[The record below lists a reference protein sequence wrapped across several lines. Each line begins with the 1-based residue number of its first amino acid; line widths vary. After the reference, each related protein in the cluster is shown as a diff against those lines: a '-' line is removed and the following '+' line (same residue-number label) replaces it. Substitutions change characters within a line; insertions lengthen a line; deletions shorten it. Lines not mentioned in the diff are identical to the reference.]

1 MKSII
6 QDTNYLI
13 NLLNESI
20 SEKKSFKRFDTVS
33 NRAVSL
39 NEKAII
45 SLLKSKVFTVNEQKA
60 LKVLFAKTKTKTLSE
75 STIKMLDKNVR
86 VISSSNYMDIR
97 LREGFF
103 SDIWDGLKSLG
114 SKAKDAIVG
123 GWSKVKAIWGEFKA
137 LVQEVINSA
146 KNGLQKLCGQATSSS
161 GTAADQMVAKV
172 KGSLPKFKKDPD
184 FAKEM
189 KQFGETAKW
198 WKDSWYQKWVGA
210 PFWEKDVLAGNGT
223 VDDEPKVDSKAAEQ
237 GLQQVAQLESLI
249 RKRNSLLSDYNI
261 VNELLKR
268 NTRRKNLSEGGSVE
282 HLDDAIKNPALKKI
296 VHYAIELI
304 QWVFIPFA
312 KLGQTIASWAGPK
325 VFSGLSTVTKAV
337 GGPGTYP
344 FQLIGTLF
352 GEAIEIGIKLASNQM
367 AVVNVINALF
377 PAMAIATGTVEAIH
391 YALLCYTLANIF
403 INIFDKVEAEK
414 TESYSPNGK
423 FKIQDGNLLYLKK

>member
-20 SEKKSFKRFDTVS
+20 SEKKSFKRFDTVR

-39 NEKAII
+39 DEKAII

-60 LKVLFAKTKTKTLSE
+60 LRVLFAKTKTKTLSE

-86 VISSSNYMDIR
+86 IISNSNNMDIK
-97 LREGFF
+97 LKEGFF

-172 KGSLPKFKKDPD
+172 KDSLPKFKKDPD
-184 FAKEM
+184 FANEM
-189 KQFGETAKW
+189 KQLGETAKW
-198 WKDSWYQKWVGA
+198 WKDTWYQKWVAA

-223 VDDEPKVDSKAAEQ
+223 VDDEPKVDAKAAEQ

-249 RKRNSLLSDYNI
+249 RKRNALLSDYNV

-268 NTRRKNLSEGGSVE
+268 NTRRNNLNEGGPVE

-312 KLGQTIASWAGPK
+312 KLGQTIATWAGPK

-344 FQLIGTLF
+344 FKLIGTLF
-352 GEAIEIGIKLASNQM
+352 GEAIEVGIKLSTSQM

-377 PAMAIATGTVEAIH
+377 PAMAIATSTVEAIH
-391 YALLCYTLANIF
+391 YALLCFTLANIL
-403 INIFDKVEAEK
+403 INVFDKVEAEK
-414 TESYSPNGK
+414 TESYKSNGK
-423 FKIQDGNLLYLKK
+423 FTIQDGNLIYVK